1 MLSVG
6 LTGNIASGKSTVARL
21 LHARFGLP
29 VIDADQVA
37 RDVVEPGQPAL
48 VAIADRFGPAVLSAA
63 GRLDRTALGAV
74 IRHAPQA
81 RLELEA
87 ITHPA
92 IYATI
97 EHWLHQQRTTG
108 ATIAVVE
115 AALLVETGQE
125 QRYDRLVVVS
135 CSPQRQVQRLMARNG
150 IPHDE
155 ALAWLSTQ
163 LPTADKERVAHR
175 VIHNDRD
182 HAALEREVAATVA
195 WLAEGAA

>member
-21 LHARFGLP
+21 LHERFELP

-37 RDVVEPGQPAL
+37 RDVVQPGQPAL
-48 VAIADRFGPAVLSAA
+48 EAIQQRFGSAVIDAE
-63 GRLDRTALGAV
+63 GCLDRAALGAV
-74 IRHAPQA
+74 IRSDPDA
-81 RLELEA
+81 RLALEA

-92 IYATI
+92 IYAAI
-97 EHWLHQQRTTG
+97 ERWMEVQRADG
-108 ATIAVVE
+108 ADIAVVE
-115 AALLVETGQE
+115 AALLVETRQH

-135 CSPQRQVQRLMARNG
+135 CSPDQQVRRLMARNG
-150 IPHDE
+150 IPREE

-163 LPTADKERVAHR
+163 LPAADKERVAHR

-182 HAALEREVAATVA
+182 HAALEREVAAAVA
-195 WLAEGAA
+195 WLAGGAA